1 MSTDRAQPRKSQNP
15 KGSASVPNAPTV
27 QSGADKAHMGSDLFT
42 GPPGAYAAIDLGTNN
57 CRMLVARP
65 YGGDFRVIDS
75 FSRIVRLGEGVA
87 AEGRLSEDAIK
98 RTVGALKVCH
108 AKIRSAGAKRIR
120 SVATEACR
128 RADNAED
135 FLGRA
140 REEAGIELEA
150 ITAQEEAELTLMGCA
165 PLLDDARPHA
175 LVFDIGGGSTEVVWI
190 DATDPGGPKARDVI
204 SLPHGVVTLTEDYQ
218 GRTNAG
224 EAYEEIVDMI
234 DRALGDF
241 DTRNGVS
248 RAVQQGQVQML
259 GTSGTVTTLGAMH
272 LKLGRYDRSKVDG
285 LNLQFDHICDV
296 VDYLGTLDHEERL
309 KHPCI
314 GPRRG
319 DLIMAGCAVL
329 DAVCRRW
336 PVGQLVV
343 ADRGIREGILMSLM
357 RADGVQLGT
366 RPHSQREG

>member
-1 MSTDRAQPRKSQNP
+1 MTSDRAKPRKSSNSHA
-15 KGSASVPNAPTV
+15 SAPH
-27 QSGADKAHMGSDLFT
+27 GASKRETGSDLFT

-108 AKIRSAGAKRIR
+108 AKLRSAGAKRIR

-128 RADNAED
+128 RAANADE
-135 FLGRA
+135 FLARA
-140 REEAGIELEA
+140 RDQAGIELEA
-150 ITAQEEAELTLMGCA
+150 ISAREEAELTLMGCA

-190 DATDPGGPKARDVI
+190 DATDPHGPKARDVI
-204 SLPHGVVTLTEDYQ
+204 SLPHGVVTLTEDFQ
-218 GRTNAG
+218 GRTNAD
-224 EAYEEIVDMI
+224 EAYEDIVDLI
-234 DRALGDF
+234 DRALADF
-241 DTRNGVS
+241 DARNGVS
-248 RAVQQGQVQML
+248 EAVSNGAVQML

-285 LNLQFDHICDV
+285 LSLRFDHICDV
-296 VDYLGTLDHEERL
+296 VDYLGTLDHDERM

-336 PVGQLVV
+336 PVGELIV

-366 RPHSQREG
+366 RPQSQRGR

>member
-1 MSTDRAQPRKSQNP
+1 MSKSRGTSRSSHNQVGPRND
-15 KGSASVPNAPTV
+15 PNAVRCGQTA
-27 QSGADKAHMGSDLFT
+27 SALFT
-42 GPPGAYAAIDLGTNN
+42 GAPGAYAAIDLGTNN

-87 AEGRLSEDAIK
+87 AEGRLSEDAIA

-108 AKIRSAGAKRIR
+108 AKMRSAGVRRIR

-128 RADNAED
+128 RADNAEE

-150 ITAQEEAELTLMGCA
+150 ISPREEAELTLMGCA
-165 PLLDDARPHA
+165 PLLDGARPHA

-190 DATDPGGPKARDVI
+190 DATGDDAPKTIDVI
-204 SLPHGVVTLTEDYQ
+204 SLPHGVVTLTEDYA
-218 GRTNAG
+218 GRTNPD

-234 DRALGDF
+234 DRSLADF
-241 DTRNGVS
+241 DARNGIS
-248 RAVQQGQVQML
+248 RAVEQGRVQML

-272 LKLGRYDRSKVDG
+272 LNLGRYDRSKVDG
-285 LNLQFDHICDV
+285 LNLRFDHICDV
-296 VDYLGTLDHEERL
+296 VEYLGTLDTEERI

-336 PVGQLVV
+336 PVGALIV

-357 RADGVQLGT
+357 REDGVQIGT
-366 RPHSQREG
+366 RPHSQRGR

>member
-1 MSTDRAQPRKSQNP
+1 MADPRRQHHHSK
-15 KGSASVPNAPTV
+15 
-27 QSGADKAHMGSDLFT
+27 SDLFT
-42 GPPGAYAAIDLGTNN
+42 APPGAYAAIDLGTNN

-65 YGGDFRVIDS
+65 FGNDFRVVDS

-98 RTVGALKVCH
+98 RTVGALKVCG
-108 AKIRSAGAKRIR
+108 AKIRAAGVKRIR

-128 RADNAED
+128 RAANAED
-135 FLGRA
+135 FLDRA
-140 REEAGIELEA
+140 REEAGIDLEA
-150 ITAQEEAELTLMGCA
+150 ITAQEEAELTLAGCA
-165 PLLDDARPHA
+165 PLLDQVRPHA

-190 DATDPGGPKARDVI
+190 DASNPAGPRAMDVI
-204 SLPHGVVTLTEDYQ
+204 SLPHGVVTLTEDFE
-218 GRTNAG
+218 GRTDAG
-224 EAYEEIVDMI
+224 ESYEEIVDLI
-234 DRALGDF
+234 DKSLGEF
-241 DTRNGVS
+241 DDRNGIS
-248 RAVQQGQVQML
+248 RAVHGDRVQML

-272 LKLGRYDRSKVDG
+272 LNLRRYDRSRVDG
-285 LNLQFDHICDV
+285 LNLQFDHICEV

-336 PVGQLVV
+336 PVGSLVV

-357 RADGVQLGT
+357 AEDGIQIPRRRAERTAPQNGAAT
-366 RPHSQREG
+366 